1 MARNEAPTG
10 SEIPFNAYDDAPV
23 LAISQAA
30 TLAGMHPQTLRQ
42 YDRLGLVT
50 PRRTMGR
57 GRRYSQ
63 RDVAK
68 LLEVQRLSQE
78 EGINLAGIR
87 RILTLEEQVS
97 RLESR
102 LDALSAQLEGG
113 RVFAA
118 GVSGDVVMVPRGR
131 RVRRSAGE
139 RTVDAGRGGQ
149 VVETGEA
156 RALVLW
162 RPGRGS

>member
-1 MARNEAPTG
+1 MARRETDATSPV
-10 SEIPFNAYDDAPV
+10 PFNAYDDAPV

-30 TLAGMHPQTLRQ
+30 ALAGMHPQTLRQ

-57 GRRYSQ
+57 GRRYSE

-87 RILTLEEQVS
+87 RILTLEEKVS
-97 RLESR
+97 RLEAR
-102 LDALSAQLEGG
+102 LDALAARVEGG

-131 RVRRSAGE
+131 RVRRSRDDTVSGGRVVGE
-139 RTVDAGRGGQ
+139 SS
-149 VVETGEA
+149 ET

-162 RPGRGS
+162 RPGRGD